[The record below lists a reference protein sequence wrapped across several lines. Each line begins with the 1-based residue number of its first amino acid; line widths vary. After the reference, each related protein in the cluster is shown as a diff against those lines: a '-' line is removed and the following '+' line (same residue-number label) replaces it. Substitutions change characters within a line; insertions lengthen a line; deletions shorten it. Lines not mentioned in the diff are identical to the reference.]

1 MSRIYI
7 SIGSNIDRE
16 NNFRSAH
23 SELLDLFGELTVS
36 PVYESKAVGFD
47 GDNFFNAVIA
57 CETTLTPHEV
67 VARLREIENRHHRDR
82 SAPRFSSRTLD
93 LDLLLYDDVV
103 LADDNLQLPRREI
116 TKNAF
121 VLAPLVDL
129 IPTALHPTLQQSY
142 ADMWRDFDRQ
152 SQLLWRVPF
161 VWSV

>member
-16 NNFRSAH
+16 NNFRTAH
-23 SELLDLFGELTVS
+23 SELVELFGSLTIS
-36 PVYESKAVGFD
+36 PVYESNAVGFA

-57 CETTLTPHEV
+57 CETSLTPQEV

-93 LDLLLYDDVV
+93 LDLLLFDDVV

-129 IPTALHPTLQQSY
+129 IPTALHPTLQRCYS
-142 ADMWRDFDRQ
+142 DMWRDFDRA
-152 SQLLWRVPF
+152 SQPLWRVPF
-161 VWSV
+161 EWAV